1 MRSQT
6 YLSPQRLM
14 RQLKP
19 RWRRKTPLSHTWL
32 RQKWPRRSPSVTDK
46 QGFYSVEFESGKV
59 PRLLLL
65 NRPASLFDAAD
76 FTAVPHFLF
85 DRSCGTS
92 LVGGAR
98 RAVCTLARLCG
109 DGLWREIAERFIVY
123 LSCQSKLFGL
133 SLVLMSLI
141 FMSISDQLWS
151 DQVTYLTWPK
161 HKQTRWATYL
171 FTV

>member
-19 RWRRKTPLSHTWL
+19 PWRRKTTLSHTWL

-46 QGFYSVEFESGKV
+46 QGSYSVEFDSGKV

-65 NRPASLFDAAD
+65 NRPASLVNAAD

-92 LVGGAR
+92 LMGGAR
-98 RAVCTLARLCG
+98 RAVCASARLCG
-109 DGLWREIAERFIVY
+109 DGLWREIAERFILSFETIRPFSHINVVDLYVY
-123 LSCQSKLFGL
+123 FRSIVIRPSHLLNMTKTQTNKVSYVS
-133 SLVLMSLI
+133 VLTL
-141 FMSISDQLWS
+141 
-151 DQVTYLTWPK
+151 
-161 HKQTRWATYL
+161 
-171 FTV
+171 